1 MKLGIDPKSERS
13 TQDRW
18 KKQLNKFFPNHK
30 QWDLTTF
37 RKSQSESIQILAD
50 GPKMDTS
57 LIIYDDGEGQ
67 YPDDFE
73 NTFLS
78 Y

>member
-1 MKLGIDPKSERS
+1 MEEAIK
-13 TQDRW
+13 
-18 KKQLNKFFPNHK
+18 KFFPNHK

-37 RKSQSESIQILAD
+37 RKSQSKSIQILAD
-50 GPKMDTS
+50 EPKMDTS
-57 LIIYDDGEGQ
+57 LIIYDYGEGQ